1 MRLFKRQL
9 SIRHSAFLPLL
20 LVIGLAGCEEGL
32 LSAQPDTP
40 APTGDSVETI
50 EVDVTAPE
58 AFSITDKALWDGRPT
73 FGGVWI
79 AYPDIE
85 TPERVRI
92 RNDATGK
99 EVIGALYKRERDF
112 PGPKIELSADA
123 AAALGVLAGTP
134 VELTIVALRRKTV
147 EVVVEVEE
155 LDMTTPLRRRVP
167 EATEATAAE
176 PAEEPVAIV
185 APEIEVPAV
194 VPPVVVAPVV
204 EATPTP
210 IIATEIEET
219 ALPPVTSATEAADSP
234 GTYMQ
239 VATLQSKSR
248 ADAVVAK
255 LITAGLDAEIR
266 ERQVGEKTLYRIIVG
281 PAKSPEALEVMMS
294 VVIELGYTD
303 AIVLG

>member
-1 MRLFKRQL
+1 MRLFRRRL
-9 SIRHSAFLPLL
+9 SIRNSAIAPLL
-20 LVIGLAGCEEGL
+20 CALALAGCEAGL
-32 LSAQPDTP
+32 SGATPDTSVS
-40 APTGDSVETI
+40 TDDTVETV
-50 EVDVTAPE
+50 EVDVIAPE

-85 TPERVRI
+85 KPERVRI

-147 EVVVEVEE
+147 EIIVEPEAP
-155 LDMTTPLRRRVP
+155 DMTTPIRRPVP
-167 EATEATAAE
+167 EVVEAAPVAEE
-176 PAEEPVAIV
+176 PAEEPVAAV
-185 APEIEVPAV
+185 APKVETPEVVA
-194 VPPVVVAPVV
+194 PPVVEP
-204 EATPTP
+204 TPTP
-210 IIATEIEET
+210 IIATDIEET
-219 ALPPVTSATEAADSP
+219 ALPPASSADEAADGQ
-234 GTYMQ
+234 GTYVQ

-255 LITAGLDAEIR
+255 LRTAGLYVEIR
-266 ERQVGEKTLYRIIVG
+266 ERQAGEKTLYRVIVG
-281 PAKSPEALEVMMS
+281 PAQTPEALEIMMG
-294 VVIELGYTD
+294 VVNELGYKD